1 MLITEQRN
9 PETMHIDQMDSLSM
23 IQVLDVE
30 NHKAAEAVSQVL
42 PQIARA
48 VDVIAEAFEK
58 GGRLVYIGAGT
69 SGRLGVLDASECP
82 PTYGVSEEQVI
93 GLIAGG
99 DPALRH
105 SVEKVED
112 QGESGLRDLAAIGF
126 CEKDVLVGISAAGGA
141 AYVVEP
147 IREAKRMGAITVG
160 ITSNPGTYLAVETDI
175 PIVTEVGPEPVTG
188 STRMKSGTAQKLVLN
203 MLSTGAMIRTGK
215 VYENLMINVRPLN
228 DKLEKRCVRILNTIT
243 SAGEEKC
250 RVTLQKTKGSIRKA
264 IDLLKKEEPTT

>member
-1 MLITEQRN
+1 M
-9 PETMHIDQMDSLSM
+9 
-23 IQVLDVE
+23 
-30 NHKAAEAVSQVL
+30 
-42 PQIARA
+42 
-48 VDVIAEAFEK
+48 
-58 GGRLVYIGAGT
+58 
-69 SGRLGVLDASECP
+69 
-82 PTYGVSEEQVI
+82 
-93 GLIAGG
+93 
-99 DPALRH
+99 
-105 SVEKVED
+105 ED

-175 PIVTEVGPEPVTG
+175 PIVTEVGPERVTG